1 MKIIII
7 GAGAAGLAAAC
18 ASDKNNEII
27 LIDKNE
33 KIGKKIYITGKG
45 RCNITNNCS
54 DETFFENIVTN
65 PKFLTSSYKSFNCKS
80 TIEFFEN
87 SGLKLKTERGNR
99 VFPESDKSSD
109 IIKIFS
115 KKIAENNVKLHLGEK
130 VTDIVFSNNTIKEII
145 TDKQIIKI
153 ASEDKVIIATGGKSY
168 PQTGSTGDGYKF
180 AIKAGHKII
189 PLKAA
194 LVAIILNYPKKY
206 NTQGLSLKNVTVS
219 LKNSDGKT
227 IVKEFGEM
235 LFTEDGI
242 SGPAVLSLSSKI
254 NKIDL
259 KNHYVEIDLKPA
271 LSYEKLDMRLIREFD
286 GNKNKNLK
294 YVLYNLSPKA
304 LAPIIADNAN
314 IDENRKINEITKAER
329 IKIINAIKGLKFQI
343 KSLAPID
350 TGIITSGGVAVNEIN
365 PKTMESK
372 IIKNLYFCGEIIDV
386 DALTGGF
393 NLQIALSTGFAA
405 GRAASKT
412 V

>member
-1 MKIIII
+1 
-7 GAGAAGLAAAC
+7 
-18 ASDKNNEII
+18 
-27 LIDKNE
+27 
-33 KIGKKIYITGKG
+33 
-45 RCNITNNCS
+45 
-54 DETFFENIVTN
+54 
-65 PKFLTSSYKSFNCKS
+65 
-80 TIEFFEN
+80 
-87 SGLKLKTERGNR
+87 
-99 VFPESDKSSD
+99 
-109 IIKIFS
+109 
-115 KKIAENNVKLHLGEK
+115 
-130 VTDIVFSNNTIKEII
+130 
-145 TDKQIIKI
+145 
-153 ASEDKVIIATGGKSY
+153 
-168 PQTGSTGDGYKF
+168 
-180 AIKAGHKII
+180 
-189 PLKAA
+189 
-194 LVAIILNYPKKY
+194 
-206 NTQGLSLKNVTVS
+206 
-219 LKNSDGKT
+219 
-227 IVKEFGEM
+227 M

-329 IKIINAIKGLKFQI
+329 MKIINAIKGLKFQI